1 MAREI
6 AIRGAV
12 RPLAVSAA
20 GEAGARVIE
29 EFWTP
34 ASHQRADLAAVGR
47 DLHAY
52 EIKSSADTL
61 QRLPS
66 QIAAFSRIFDRC
78 TAVVAT
84 KHEAQTME
92 LIPDWWGLVVV
103 DGDPDLSLN
112 VRRAGK
118 VNRNVEV
125 ELVVRLLWKEE
136 ASKIL
141 KEHDLQ
147 PNPLGGR
154 SAMWAQLLAS
164 LHPSVICE
172 SVRNALRTRE
182 HWRGQQGRPRL
193 SPVPVSAR

>member
-1 MAREI
+1 MAKEI
-6 AIRGAV
+6 AIRGAL

-20 GEAGARVIE
+20 GESGARVIE

-34 ASHQRADLAAVGR
+34 ASHQRADIAAVGR

-61 QRLPS
+61 RRLPG
-66 QIAAFSRIFDRC
+66 QIEAFSRIFDRC

-84 KHEAQTME
+84 RHEERTIE

-103 DGDPDLSLN
+103 ESEPELSLRM
-112 VRRAGK
+112 RRTGTA
-118 VNRNVEV
+118 NPCVEI
-125 ELVVRLLWKEE
+125 ELVVRLLWKDE
-136 ASKIL
+136 ARRIL
-141 KEHDLQ
+141 QEHDVRPNLQ
-147 PNPLGGR
+147 GGR

-164 LHPSVICE
+164 LQPSALCE
-172 SVRNALRTRE
+172 SVRNALRSRE

-193 SPVPVSAR
+193 SPVPLSAR